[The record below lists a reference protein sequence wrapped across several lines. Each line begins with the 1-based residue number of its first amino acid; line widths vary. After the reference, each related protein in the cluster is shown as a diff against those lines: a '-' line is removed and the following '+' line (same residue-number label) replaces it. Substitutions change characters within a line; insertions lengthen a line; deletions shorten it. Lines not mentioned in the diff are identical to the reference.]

1 MNKKIFLPIVF
12 ITATLSLTACQSSN
26 PTNDYTPPI
35 EESSL
40 PSTATEKDM
49 VLDFGDRF
57 PNTTGNIVSVNSRE
71 AVSVVPDIAQVV
83 YSVRTEDQT
92 AGACQRKNS
101 EAVSSV
107 IAALKELGVEE
118 GSIQTSDYYMNPRYN
133 YSGSTTRLIGYEA
146 TATLTVSDLPIDGL
160 DEILSKSVDGGIN
173 TIQSIT
179 YMASKYDES
188 YQEALEK
195 AMASAYQKAQ
205 VLANASGRSIGNAV
219 NITETSGYSQ
229 ARYNDNSRASIA
241 NSAMKMEMAMEDL
254 AATAGIMPGEINVE
268 ASITVEY
275 QLY

>member
-1 MNKKIFLPIVF
+1 MNKKIILPIIFV
-12 ITATLSLTACQSSN
+12 TAAISLTACQSNN
-26 PTNDYTPPI
+26 PNDNDTPPI
-35 EESSL
+35 KESPQ
-40 PSTATEKDM
+40 PSSPQEMDM

-57 PNTTGNIVSVNSRE
+57 PNTTTNIVSVNSRE
-71 AVSVVPDIAQVV
+71 TVSVVPDIAQIV

-92 AGACQRKNS
+92 AGACQKKNS
-101 EAVSSV
+101 ESVSSV
-107 IAALKELGVEE
+107 IATLKELGVEE
-118 GSIQTSDYYMNPRYN
+118 SSIQTSDYYMNPRYN

-188 YQEALEK
+188 YQEALQK
-195 AMASAYQKAQ
+195 AMDSAYQKAL
-205 VLANASGRSIGNAV
+205 VLANASGRSIGYAV

-229 ARYNDNSRASIA
+229 ARYNDTSRSNIINST
-241 NSAMKMEMAMEDL
+241 MKMAEMEDL
-254 AATAGIMPGEINVE
+254 STTIGIMPGEINVE
-268 ASITVEY
+268 ASVIVEY